1 MGKRIKR
8 KARNIVTKER
18 MLMAEQKEK
27 RKRDG
32 ADGVGGRSG
41 EGDKKVKY
49 GAALSVFGKQKK
61 ATRSKGATGQVT
73 SR

>member
-1 MGKRIKR
+1 
-8 KARNIVTKER
+8 
-18 MLMAEQKEK
+18 MAEQKEK
-27 RKRDG
+27 RKRDA

-41 EGDKKVKY
+41 GGDKKVKY

-73 SR
+73 TR